1 MEDNQLNRL
10 LERAEAQRRSEAGY
24 EQDYDKRHN
33 TSFVDEETEDE
44 ELYYDDE
51 DAYDDEESSYDA
63 LDPDEEYYAD
73 DDESDEYDEDE
84 DSEYYEDEDEY
95 EEYLDEDRYDSE
107 PIEAPRPTSSTVD
120 EVFTFDKLKG
130 LRMDW
135 ILFTAWSIILILLAS
150 YWNTHYNIQLRNLD
164 AKEKELVDLR
174 YRMLYTTAE
183 LVRLERINSI
193 EQSIQDMS
201 LNLEHST
208 QPPYEVID
216 TTSNKT
222 N

>member
-1 MEDNQLNRL
+1 MEDNELKRL
-10 LERAEAQRRSEAGY
+10 LDRAEAQRMSEA
-24 EQDYDKRHN
+24 EQEEDYDQRRG
-33 TSFVDEETEDE
+33 TSFVDDETEDE
-44 ELYYDDE
+44 DDYYDDDDAYEDESPSYDSTYNDEEYYDDE
-51 DAYDDEESSYDA
+51 DDA
-63 LDPDEEYYAD
+63 
-73 DDESDEYDEDE
+73 DEYRDDE
-84 DSEYYEDEDEY
+84 DSEYYDEDDEY
-95 EEYLDEDRYDSE
+95 DEDYDDDEVESDAV
-107 PIEAPRPTSSTVD
+107 EAPRPTSSTVD
-120 EVFTFDKLKG
+120 EVFTFDKLKQ

-135 ILFTAWSIILILLAS
+135 ILFVAWSIILILLAS